1 MKHPELVSA
10 TQAQLD
16 ELLALAR
23 AASFPQPQYDLLA
36 GVLGTFTYVM
46 HALQNA
52 KTSLKRFRQM
62 LFGKRTE
69 SAANLKKMIGS
80 GTDGAGGRAGC
91 AVEPAPDDPAA
102 LSAGNGKEPKKH
114 KGHGRNGAAAYSG
127 AQVTEIPVQGL
138 KSGDPCPNC
147 VIGKVYDAPP
157 KILVK
162 VVGNP
167 PLTASIL
174 KCGCLRCRLCEYTIS
189 APLPV
194 GMSTVKYEPS
204 CATVLALLHYGG
216 GMPYHRLDRLQSSM
230 QMPMPKSTQWDIL
243 DKMASAGPRLV
254 YEAMIVQAAQGRLLH
269 NDDTTARILD
279 LMGARRAKAE
289 AAGRALP
296 TMKAINTTGIVSLVD
311 DVKVIL
317 FFTGAAHSGIN
328 LEKVL
333 AYRTEGLPLPTQM
346 CDALA
351 ANTKGDFLAFLA
363 LCLAHA
369 RRQFVDVAE
378 SFPDACCHVIEVF
391 AEVYRIDHDAKDMGM
406 SDAARLEHHRTHSRP
421 LMVALKKWMRKQMAD
436 HEVEPNSGLGKAMRY
451 MLKHWKG
458 LTLFYRKAGVPLD
471 NNLAERILKKAIIYR
486 NNSYFYR
493 TQHGADVGD
502 IFMSL
507 IFTCEA
513 CKANSFDYLQALQ
526 IHGAEVAAQLHRW
539 LPWNY
544 GEALAEITHPLPTYV
559 APPRCVAPLPA
570 YAAASARVMP
580 PPAICARE
588 PVRLPA

>member
-1 MKHPELVSA
+1 MKQPELVSA

-36 GVLGTFTYVM
+36 GVLGTFIYVM
-46 HALQNA
+46 YALQNA
-52 KTSLKRFRQM
+52 RTSLKRFRQM

-69 SAANLKKMIGS
+69 STANVKKMIGS
-80 GTDGAGGRAGC
+80 DTDGAGDQAGC
-91 AVEPAPDDPAA
+91 AVEPAQDDPDA
-102 LSAGNGKEPKKH
+102 LSAGTSKEPKKR

-147 VIGKVYDAPP
+147 GIGKVYDAPP

-174 KCGCLRCRLCEYTIS
+174 KCGCLRCRLCEYTIN
-189 APLPV
+189 APLPF

-204 CATVLALLHYGG
+204 CATVLALLHYGS
-216 GMPYHRLDRLQSSM
+216 GMPYHRLDRLQSNM
-230 QMPMPKSTQWDIL
+230 QIPAPKSTQWDIL
-243 DKMASAGPRLV
+243 DKMAAAGPHFV
-254 YEAMIVQAAQGRLLH
+254 YEEMIVQAAQGKLLH

-279 LMGARRAKAE
+279 LMGTRRAKAE
-289 AAGRALP
+289 AAGKELP
-296 TMKAINTTGIVSLVD
+296 KMKAINTTGIVSLVG

-317 FFTGAAHSGIN
+317 FFTGAAHAGIN
-328 LEKVL
+328 MAKVL
-333 AYRTEGLPLPTQM
+333 AYRAKELAAPMQM

-351 ANTKGDFLAFLA
+351 ANTKGDFLTFLA

-378 SFPDACCHVIEVF
+378 SFPNACCHVIEVF
-391 AEVYRIDHDAKDMGM
+391 AEVYRIDHDAKDLGM
-406 SDAARLEHHRTHSRP
+406 SDAARLKHHRAHSRP
-421 LMVALKKWMRKQMAD
+421 LMVALKHWMRKQLAD

-451 MLKHWKG
+451 MLKHWMG
-458 LTLFYRKAGVPLD
+458 LTLFYRKAGAPLD
-471 NNLAERILKKAIIYR
+471 NNIAERALKKAITYR
-486 NNSYFYR
+486 KNSLFYR

-502 IFMSL
+502 IFMS
-507 IFTCEA
+507 IIYTCES
-513 CKANSFDYLQALQ
+513 CKANAFEYLQVLQ
-526 IHGAEVAAQLHRW
+526 SHGAEVAAHPHHW

-544 GEALAEITHPLPTYV
+544 EQALAAITQSSPTHV
-559 APPRCVAPLPA
+559 ASPA
-570 YAAASARVMP
+570 HATQ

-588 PVRLPA
+588 PAHSPA

>member
-1 MKHPELVSA
+1 MQPVLVSA
-10 TQAQLD
+10 TQEQLD

-36 GVLGTFTYVM
+36 GVLGTFVHVM

-52 KTSLKRFRQM
+52 NTSLKRFRQM

-69 SAANLKKMIGS
+69 STANVLKMIGN
-80 GTDGAGGRAGC
+80 GTDGAGGQAGG
-91 AVEPAPDDPAA
+91 AAEAAPDDPDA
-102 LSAGNGKEPKKH
+102 LSAGAGKEPKKH
-114 KGHGRNGAAAYSG
+114 KGHGRNGAAAYPG
-127 AQVTEIPVQGL
+127 AQVTEISVPGL

-147 VIGKVYDAPP
+147 LIGKVYDAPP

-174 KCGCLRCRLCEYTIS
+174 KCGCLRCRLCEYTVR

-194 GMSTVKYEPS
+194 GTSTVKYEPS
-204 CATVLALLHYGG
+204 CATVLALLHYGS

-230 QMPMPKSTQWDIL
+230 QMPMPKSTQWDKL
-243 DKMASAGPRLV
+243 DQMSSAGPRLI
-254 YEAMIVQAAQGRLLH
+254 YEEMIVQAAQGKLLH

-289 AAGRALP
+289 AAGKALP
-296 TMKAINTTGIVSLVD
+296 KMKAINTTGIVSLVD

-317 FFTGAAHSGIN
+317 FFTGAAHAGN
-328 LEKVL
+328 NMAKVL
-333 AYRTEGLPLPTQM
+333 AHRAKELATPMQM

-351 ANTKGDFLAFLA
+351 ANTKGDFLTFLA

-378 SFPDACCHVIEVF
+378 SFPDACRHIIEVF
-391 AEVYRIDHDAKDMGM
+391 ADVYRLDDEAKDMGM
-406 SDAARLEHHRTHSRP
+406 PDQARLEHHRAHSRP
-421 LMVALKKWMRKQMAD
+421 LMVALKKWMRKQLVD

-451 MLKHWKG
+451 TLKHWMG
-458 LTLFYRKAGVPLD
+458 LTLFYRKAGAPLD
-471 NNLAERILKKAIIYR
+471 NNIAERALKKAITYR
-486 NNSYFYR
+486 KNSLFYR
-493 TQHGADVGD
+493 TQPGADVGD
-502 IFMSL
+502 ILMSL
-507 IFTCEA
+507 IYTCES

-526 IHGAEVAAQLHRW
+526 NHGADVAANPHQW

-544 GEALAEITHPLPTYV
+544 GQALAAITQSPPTH
-559 APPRCVAPLPA
+559 
-570 YAAASARVMP
+570 AASPACVTP
-580 PPAICARE
+580 LPAICARE
-588 PVRLPA
+588 PAHSPA

>member
-1 MKHPELVSA
+1 MKPPELVSA

-23 AASFPQPQYDLLA
+23 AASFPQAQYDLLA
-36 GVLGTFTYVM
+36 GVLGTFIYVM
-46 HALQNA
+46 HALQDA

-69 SAANLKKMIGS
+69 STANVLKRIGS
-80 GTDGAGGRAGC
+80 GTDEAGGQAEG
-91 AVEPAPDDPAA
+91 AAEPAPDAPAA
-102 LSAGNGKEPKKH
+102 PSAGVGKEPKKR
-114 KGHGRNGAAAYSG
+114 KGHGRNGAAAYPG
-127 AQVTEIPVQGL
+127 AQVTEIPVPGL

-147 VIGKVYDAPP
+147 LIGKVYDAPP

-174 KCGCLRCRLCEYTIS
+174 KCGCLRCRLCDYTVR

-204 CATVLALLHYGG
+204 CATVLALLHYGS
-216 GMPYHRLDRLQSSM
+216 GMPFHRLDRLQSSM
-230 QMPMPKSTQWDIL
+230 QMPAPKSTQWDLL
-243 DKMASAGPRLV
+243 DKMASVGPRLV
-254 YEAMIVQAAQGRLLH
+254 YEAMIVQAAQGKLLH
-269 NDDTTARILD
+269 NDDTPARILD

-289 AAGRALP
+289 TAGTTLP
-296 TMKAINTTGIVSLVD
+296 KMKAINTTGIVSLVD

-317 FFTGAAHSGIN
+317 FFTAATHAGITMA
-328 LEKVL
+328 KVL
-333 AYRTEGLPLPTQM
+333 AHRALALATPIQM

-351 ANTKGDFLAFLA
+351 ANTKGDFLTFLA

-378 SFPDACCHVIEVF
+378 SFPDACRHIIEVF
-391 AEVYRIDHDAKDMGM
+391 ATVYRIDDEAKDRAM
-406 SDAARLEHHRTHSRP
+406 SDLARLAHHRTHSRP
-421 LMVALKKWMRKQMAD
+421 RMLALKKWMRKQLAD
-436 HEVEPNSGLGKAMRY
+436 HAVEPNSGLGKAMRY
-451 MLKHWKG
+451 TLKHWMG
-458 LTLFYRKAGVPLD
+458 LTLFYRKAGAPLD
-471 NNLAERILKKAIIYR
+471 NNIAERALKKAITYR
-486 NNSYFYR
+486 KNSLFYR

-502 IFMSL
+502 ILMSV
-507 IFTCEA
+507 IYTCEA

-526 IHGAEVAAQLHRW
+526 NHGAAVAAHPHRW

-544 GEALAEITHPLPTYV
+544 GDALAAITP
-559 APPRCVAPLPA
+559 APPTHEAPKT
-570 YAAASARVMP
+570 YMASPARVTP
-580 PPAICARE
+580 PPATCARE
-588 PVRLPA
+588 PAHSPA